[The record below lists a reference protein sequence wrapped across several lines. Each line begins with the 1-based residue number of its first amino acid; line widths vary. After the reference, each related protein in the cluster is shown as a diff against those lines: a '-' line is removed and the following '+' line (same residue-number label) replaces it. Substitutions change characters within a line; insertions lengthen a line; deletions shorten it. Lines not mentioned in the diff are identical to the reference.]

1 MSSSRSSYTVFTQM
15 DSRCSICVLSKIST
29 RVSNHCI
36 QQKPFF
42 FFFGKVLN
50 KSMHKTILGSSRKC
64 VGVLLKG
71 KAMVLAVLTS
81 WDS

>member
-1 MSSSRSSYTVFTQM
+1 MSSSRSLYTVFTQM

-29 RVSNHCI
+29 WVSNHCI
-36 QQKPFF
+36 QQKPF

-50 KSMHKTILGSSRKC
+50 KSMHKTLLGSSRKC

-71 KAMVLAVLTS
+71 QAMVLAVLTS

>member
-1 MSSSRSSYTVFTQM
+1 MSSSKSSYTVLTQM

-29 RVSNHCI
+29 WVSNHCI

-42 FFFGKVLN
+42 FFFCKVLN
-50 KSMHKTILGSSRKC
+50 KSIHKNLLGSSRKC
-64 VGVLLKG
+64 VGVLLTG
-71 KAMVLAVLTS
+71 QAMVLAALTS